1 MAATSP
7 GPYSG
12 LIVEVP
18 EAEPVV
24 ARLRERLDASA
35 PLGIPAHITVLFPF
49 MPPSAIDPAVLAK
62 LAHLFAA
69 VSRFRFRL
77 DHTDWFGD
85 EVLWL
90 APRDPGPFRALIE
103 AVHQAFPAFPPF
115 EASSVTSFP
124 T

>member
-18 EAEPVV
+18 EAEPAV

-49 MPPSAIDPAVLAK
+49 MPPGTIGPAALAG
-62 LAHLFAA
+62 LAATFA
-69 VSRFRFRL
+69 
-77 DHTDWFGD
+77 
-85 EVLWL
+85 L
-90 APRDPGPFRALIE
+90 A
-103 AVHQAFPAFPPF
+103 
-115 EASSVTSFP
+115 
-124 T
+124 